1 MFVDISV
8 HRDMLDRAL
17 LFPAGHVGQ
26 CVNRAEGGGEGEQ
39 AACRLCHDH
48 PPASHLEM
56 MAATNLLCT
65 FIYCVVHHGDKDLT
79 SLESVVPWFLASL
92 PLNIPPS

>member
-65 FIYCVVHHGDKDLT
+65 FIYCVVHHG
-79 SLESVVPWFLASL
+79 V
-92 PLNIPPS
+92 